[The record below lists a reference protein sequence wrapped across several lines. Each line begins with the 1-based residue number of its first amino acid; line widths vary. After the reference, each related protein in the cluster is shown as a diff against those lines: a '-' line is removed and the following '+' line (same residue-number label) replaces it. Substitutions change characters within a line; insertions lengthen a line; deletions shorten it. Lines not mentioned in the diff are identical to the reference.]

1 MLIVFKINMEPCRHD
16 AQYPEDKN
24 AVMVNEELYAVPE
37 QKEEKGGG
45 GER

>member
-1 MLIVFKINMEPCRHD
+1 MEPVTT

-45 GER
+45 ERRARPD